1 MTTALMTCIVLA
13 AAAAT
18 VESSCTSASSKLT
31 ECMAPMLQGAS
42 SGGDVCGAWNTFE
55 RCLVDSVAAC
65 GADMQEQVKSIIA
78 STKSQYENNPLF
90 AGLAGCAAAAPPAE
104 ATTALVATISFDDP
118 LKFDLK
124 AYEDAAKKHTGA
136 SAVEAV
142 LSSLEILVKYALPAS
157 ASIPLSDIKAAIAK
171 ANSVLESQISLET
184 SESRRLNTQRLLAAS
199 DTILDVTIAVPD
211 ADTATAAKVKETA
224 SDVKGLESELGVKV
238 SISKEPVAVAKVAT
252 TLTSDPAT
260 SSTLESK
267 LAEVGSEIGGTVEVA
282 AVTTPPVSQ
291 TSFASS
297 TFLSKLAPIMAL
309 VAAVV
314 AAM

>member
-1 MTTALMTCIVLA
+1 
-13 AAAAT
+13 
-18 VESSCTSASSKLT
+18 
-31 ECMAPMLQGAS
+31 MLQGAS

-55 RCLVDSVAAC
+55 CCLVDSVAAC
-65 GADMQEQVKSIIA
+65 GADMQEQVMSVIA

-90 AGLAGCAAAAPPAE
+90 AGLAGCAAASCAAAPPAE

-171 ANSVLESQISLET
+171 ANSVLESQITLET

>member
-1 MTTALMTCIVLA
+1 
-13 AAAAT
+13 
-18 VESSCTSASSKLT
+18 
-31 ECMAPMLQGAS
+31 
-42 SGGDVCGAWNTFE
+42 
-55 RCLVDSVAAC
+55 
-65 GADMQEQVKSIIA
+65 MQEQVKSTIA
-78 STKSQYENNPLF
+78 STKSTYENNPAF
-90 AGLAGCAAAAPPAE
+90 AGLAGCAAASCAAAAPAE

-118 LKFDLK
+118 LKFDLN
-124 AYEDAAKKHTGA
+124 AYKDAAKKHTGA

-157 ASIPLSDIKAAIAK
+157 ASIPLSNIKAAIAK
-171 ANSVLESQISLET
+171 ANSVLESQITLET

-224 SDVKGLESELGVKV
+224 SDVKGLESELGVTV

-252 TLTSDPAT
+252 TLTSDPST

-267 LAEVGSEIGGTVEVA
+267 LVEVGSEIGGTVEVA

-297 TFLSKLAPIMAL
+297 TFVSKLAPIMAL
-309 VAAVV
+309 LAAVV